1 MRRTASTFRQGLG
14 GDCTDHAASLSA
26 RARIEIARAG
36 AKPGTAGRPL
46 MSDHNLS
53 ARIWATAAL
62 VAVPLSARTGLGWW
76 LPLHLALLG
85 AVTQAIVGGQ
95 LMFSATL
102 GLARG
107 PSRATT
113 LAQLGLLNAAGLSV
127 IVGRWTGLQVL
138 FAAGVT
144 VFVVVIGW
152 VAWLVHRLWRSSV
165 NRRFAVT
172 GTFYRLAAASLLLG
186 ATVGGALVTGAF
198 ENPSSYIAHRSMHMT
213 LNVFGWAG
221 MTIVGTAITLLPTIL
236 HVRASS
242 LSAVRRVPWLMF
254 LGLLVMSTG
263 ANTQLGWVGG
273 IGMATYLAGLSF
285 FLIYVK
291 KVLSTPRRRKVP
303 TAALHLVAA
312 IAWALVSAIGLVVT
326 LGQDHWG
333 AARDFVVVGGAV
345 GFALQAL
352 LGAWSFLLPS
362 TRAPVPQ
369 QRRNE
374 LTSMELVG
382 RSQVTAYNLGLILAL
397 VGLRTGSDMAMIGTV
412 LTWTATAWAL
422 AKAWSFPL
430 LARLPLVERRAA
442 AWWADPQKG
451 AA

>member
-1 MRRTASTFRQGLG
+1 MRAG
-14 GDCTDHAASLSA
+14 
-26 RARIEIARAG
+26 ARIEIAKAG
-36 AKPGTAGRPL
+36 AKQGTTGRPL

-53 ARIWATAAL
+53 ARVWATAAL
-62 VAVPLSARTGLGWW
+62 LAVPLSVRTGLGWW

-85 AVTQAIVGGQ
+85 ALTQAIVGGQ

-113 LAQLGLLNAAGLSV
+113 LVQLGLLNAAGLSV
-127 IVGRWTGLQVL
+127 IVGRWTDLQVL
-138 FAAGVT
+138 FVTGVT
-144 VFVVVIGW
+144 VFVVVVAW

-186 ATVGGALVTGAF
+186 ASIGGALGTGAF
-198 ENPSSYIAHRSMHMT
+198 DDASSYIAHRGVHMT

-236 HVRASS
+236 HVRAPKLRS
-242 LSAVRRVPWLMF
+242 VRTAPWLMF
-254 LGLLVMSTG
+254 GGLIVMSTG
-263 ANTQLGWVGG
+263 ATTQLGWLGG
-273 IGMATYLAGLSF
+273 IGMATYVAGLAL
-285 FLIYVK
+285 FLIHVG
-291 KVLSTPRRRKVP
+291 KVLATPSRRKIP
-303 TAALHLVAA
+303 TAAFHLVSA
-312 IAWALVSAIGLVVT
+312 IAWALVTAVYLVVALSQEDWT
-326 LGQDHWG
+326 

-369 QRRNE
+369 RRRIE
-374 LTSMELVG
+374 LTSMELAG
-382 RSQVTAYNLGLILAL
+382 RSQVVAYNVGLILAL
-397 VGLRTGSDMAMIGTV
+397 LGLRTGLDTAILGTV
-412 LTWTATAWAL
+412 LTWTAAAWAL
-422 AKAWSFPL
+422 TKAWSFPL

-442 AWWADPQKG
+442 AWWADPEKG